1 MNFSPTF
8 FIQYSRIIS
17 VINALNSET
26 PRKNVTSL
34 EEYIKTAPYGISL
47 CDCQIAK
54 DNPVKGQ
61 MSICLSY
68 VDEQHKW
75 ALQYVFSYNKFF
87 YRVMT
92 NLVFNDW
99 AKIVG

>member
-1 MNFSPTF
+1 M
-8 FIQYSRIIS
+8 
-17 VINALNSET
+17 
-26 PRKNVTSL
+26 TSL